1 MQIAP
6 EQVWTWFQDTLSPS
20 FEQYQQHIESQARN
34 ESAGGDGNAADLLKR
49 VLRDSP
55 DRINQQQQQQSANTT
70 QDTSGNDGEQN
81 PLQPSRDIKNRIV
94 NQYALV
100 TVAEDE
106 RTHRPHLPKTEK
118 KPLTR
123 YLNDRVVSTRGD
135 RFVVE
140 KKADTEESKAEEERL
155 KATFVSIRPLR
166 KYRFH

>member
-6 EQVWTWFQDTLSPS
+6 EQVCTWFQDTLRPS
-20 FEQYQQHIESQARN
+20 FEEYRHQVELQARN
-34 ESAGGDGNAADLLKR
+34 EPTSGDGNADDLLKR

-55 DRINQQQQQQSANTT
+55 DRLNQQQQQKSTNFN
-70 QDTSGNDGEQN
+70 QDAPGKNDEQN

-135 RFVVE
+135 RFVLE